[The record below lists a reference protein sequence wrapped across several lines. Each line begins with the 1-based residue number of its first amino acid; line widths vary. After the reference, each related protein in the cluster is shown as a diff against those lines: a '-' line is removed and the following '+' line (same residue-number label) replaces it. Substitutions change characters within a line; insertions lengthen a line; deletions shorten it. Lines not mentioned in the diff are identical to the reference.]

1 MMSSPEC
8 INLDEYLLGWLPL
21 EAAERFEAHL
31 VDCPECR
38 DEGRRQ
44 QTVDRQLAAVARH
57 SQPVPGALAGR
68 IERRIRSAAWKR
80 RLRLGAGSSL
90 AALLLIAGVWLA
102 VETGNRGVNPPAD
115 PLAHRE
121 PVDTS
126 EEAPLETLSPH
137 EPSISPSASVKST
150 DPSRA
155 IIVPVE
161 TDSPNVTLVWVYPT
175 VQFPP
180 PTNESADD

>member
-1 MMSSPEC
+1 MSSPEC
-8 INLDEYLLGWLPL
+8 VNLDEYLLGWLPV
-21 EAAERFEAHL
+21 EASERFEAHL

-38 DEGRRQ
+38 DECRRQ
-44 QTVDRQLAAVARH
+44 HTVDRQLAAVARH
-57 SQPVPGALAGR
+57 SQPLPGALAGR

-80 RLRLGAGSSL
+80 RVRLGAGSSL
-90 AALLLIAGVWLA
+90 AALLLVAGVWLA
-102 VETGNRGVNPPAD
+102 VGNRGVNPPGER
-115 PLAHRE
+115 LAQRE
-121 PVDTS
+121 LVDS
-126 EEAPLETLSPH
+126 PEVDRAETASRH

-175 VQFPP
+175 VQFPR
-180 PTNESADD
+180 TKDESAND